1 MSGALG
7 GIIGRAPASLLI
19 ASDAPEEQ
27 WVAEARGALARTSDV
42 LGEIPRT
49 GLPILMVRDASLARV
64 LGPLGL
70 DVPAIR
76 ARAAGPAM
84 AVPVD
89 GLSLTVTQR
98 VRVVAEVAA
107 PNVVAIL
114 EGSDPVLR
122 GEYVAFS
129 GHMDHVGVRPGQGAD
144 SIFNGADDDA
154 SGTTLVM
161 EVAEAMASMETAP
174 RRSMLF
180 VVVSGEERG
189 LWGSRYF
196 ADNPTVPIQNIVAN
210 LNADMVGRNWPDTIV
225 AIGMGHSDLGSTMER
240 VNAAR
245 PDLGMTAI
253 DDRWPEENFYGRSD
267 HINFAR
273 KGVPILF
280 FFNGTHEDY
289 HRPSDELDRIDT
301 DKAARIGRLVYYLG
315 VEIGNADPR
324 PQWNEDSYRTIV
336 GGGR

>member
-1 MSGALG
+1 
-7 GIIGRAPASLLI
+7 
-19 ASDAPEEQ
+19 
-27 WVAEARGALARTSDV
+27 
-42 LGEIPRT
+42 
-49 GLPILMVRDASLARV
+49 
-64 LGPLGL
+64 
-70 DVPAIR
+70 
-76 ARAAGPAM
+76 
-84 AVPVD
+84 
-89 GLSLTVTQR
+89 
-98 VRVVAEVAA
+98 
-107 PNVVAIL
+107 
-114 EGSDPVLR
+114 
-122 GEYVAFS
+122 
-129 GHMDHVGVRPGQGAD
+129 
-144 SIFNGADDDA
+144 
-154 SGTTLVM
+154 
-161 EVAEAMASMETAP
+161 
-174 RRSMLF
+174 
-180 VVVSGEERG
+180 
-189 LWGSRYF
+189 
-196 ADNPTVPIQNIVAN
+196 
-210 LNADMVGRNWPDTIV
+210 MVGRNWPDTIV